1 MKDILVVIKGAGDL
15 ASGIAHRLYMCG
27 CVPVMTELP
36 QPLVVRRTVAFAQAV
51 YAGQAEIEGVKAMLA
66 ENVEDVYSLR
76 RKEIIPV
83 IIDPRGKIIP
93 ALSPAGVVDAIMA
106 KRNTGTELS
115 DAPVVIGI
123 GPGFFAGRDVHAV
136 VETQRGHNLGRVI
149 RSGEAAP
156 DTKEPAPV
164 KGYTHQRV
172 LRSPGEGVFRACR
185 EIGEQV
191 AAKDIVGY
199 VDGQPVQAQISGV
212 LRGLLN
218 DHVKV
223 TKGLKI
229 GDVDP
234 RSVLACCYSI
244 SDKARAVAG
253 GVLEAILYFRNR
265 SG

>member
-1 MKDILVVIKGAGDL
+1 MKNILMVIKGAGDL
-15 ASGIAHRLYMCG
+15 ASGIAHRLYICG

-36 QPLVVRRTVAFAQAV
+36 QPLAVRRTVAFAQAV
-51 YAGQAEIEGVKAMLA
+51 YARRAEIEGVKAMLA
-66 ENVEDVYSLR
+66 ENVEAVNSLR
-76 RKEIIPV
+76 RKGIIPV

-93 ALSPAGVVDAIMA
+93 ALSPAVVVDAVMA

-115 DAPVVIGI
+115 DAPVVIGV

-136 VETQRGHNLGRVI
+136 VETRQGHNLGRVI
-149 RSGEAAP
+149 RSGEAEP

-164 KGYTHQRV
+164 EGYTHQRV

-185 EIGEQV
+185 DIGERV
-191 AAKDIVGY
+191 AAEDIVGY
-199 VDGQPVQAQISGV
+199 VDCQPVQAQISGV

-234 RSVLACCYSI
+234 RAVVAYCYSI
-244 SDKARAVAG
+244 SEKARAVAG
-253 GVLEAILYFRNR
+253 GVLEAILHFRNR